1 MTVNL
6 DVLKP
11 AQPKDINIFTPY
23 IPSSKRVFL
32 PIGITLYQQGT
43 LEGQRSIE
51 GGDNIDF
58 VASWN
63 ISNLPADLA
72 RCSVVFDSN
81 PELTYEI
88 TMTTF
93 ELVDHLID
101 VLVSFKRARIAD
113 FSKTFYRKLLRLE

>member
-1 MTVNL
+1 MAVNL
-6 DVLKP
+6 DLLKP
-11 AQPKDINIFTPY
+11 APPKDVNIFTPY
-23 IPSSKRVFL
+23 IPSGKRAFL
-32 PIGITLYQQGT
+32 PLGIALYQRGT
-43 LEGQRSIE
+43 LEGQRGIE

-72 RCSVVFDSN
+72 RCNVVFDGN

-101 VLVSFKRARIAD
+101 VLISYRRARVAD